1 MMESIAWITVVNL
14 ALYLKTLRYKFV
26 SDDYSVFNNPPKY
39 KNRWHKRW
47 LQITGQGK
55 WAARSINFY
64 KENGKWKVAVIN
76 TGEQEHLIALLVHI
90 AICISIYF
98 GFGPS
103 QVSFVAALFY
113 SVNPVNNQATIW
125 PAGRSY
131 AFSILFLLLAM
142 IIPYAGPVFLYCAA
156 WYTAGFLP
164 PLALIGSKIWWL
176 IGFMPIIWFLH
187 SKKWTTA
194 IKSKRQAETFTEDRV
209 VHPRKLILFTKTLG
223 FYFLLCLIPF
233 RITFYHNFL
242 QSAAGSM
249 KHKCYTFC
257 RYFWVGFAFIC
268 GMIAYSVL
276 VPWNT
281 LSWALYAF
289 FITILPF
296 CNFVRSTQ
304 EIAERFT
311 ALPNIFLMYALAQVI
326 YKI

>member
-1 MMESIAWITVVNL
+1 V
-14 ALYLKTLRYKFV
+14 
-26 SDDYSVFNNPPKY
+26 
-39 KNRWHKRW
+39 
-47 LQITGQGK
+47 QG
-55 WAARSINFY
+55 
-64 KENGKWKVAVIN
+64 G
-76 TGEQEHLIALLVHI
+76 
-90 AICISIYF
+90 
-98 GFGPS
+98 
-103 QVSFVAALFY
+103 
-113 SVNPVNNQATIW
+113 
-125 PAGRSY
+125 
-131 AFSILFLLLAM
+131 LLA
-142 IIPYAGPVFLYCAA
+142 
-156 WYTAGFLP
+156 TAMAQEEEEQQEGDGHGEKKRP
-164 PLALIGSKIWWL
+164 GA
-176 IGFMPIIWFLH
+176 MPIIWFLH